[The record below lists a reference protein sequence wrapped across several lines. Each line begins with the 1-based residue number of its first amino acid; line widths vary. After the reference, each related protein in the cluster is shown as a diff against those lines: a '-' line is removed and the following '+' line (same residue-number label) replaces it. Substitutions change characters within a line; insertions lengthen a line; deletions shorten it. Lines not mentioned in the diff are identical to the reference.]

1 MLNEGGPYGYK
12 YKEEEEKSP
21 EVDVAAEGEEGRGMG
36 WVGTLVCRPSE
47 VLEVC
52 KSKRGVRES
61 VRNAATL
68 NFEAGWAENLM

>member
-1 MLNEGGPYGYK
+1 MGINIRRRRERVRKWTWRRRGK
-12 YKEEEEKSP
+12 R
-21 EVDVAAEGEEGRGMG
+21 EEGRGMG